1 MKVTG
6 KRRHVLQALQRRR
19 RLIISAAIIGLL
31 IFVLL
36 PQTNTLWHSLDI
48 VRQASPGLVVLAIC
62 LTFLVYALAAEMYHM
77 LVKYPIPLRTV
88 ATVQMATALTARIAP
103 VGVGTMGLNTVFLNR
118 QKHTL
123 PEALAVVTVYNGI
136 SGIVHLI
143 LLAVFAT
150 TAPLPAS
157 ASFNLTWSAAYWTA
171 LVIAIVIIVFAWSD
185 KLRNKIATAVRK
197 LIDTI
202 AGYRN
207 RRRALALVLLVS
219 ITQSI
224 VYVLVLMACAQALGV
239 VIPFNQIFLIY
250 TFSLF
255 TGLLTATP
263 GGLVGVEAGLV
274 TGFVAYGVASETA
287 LAVALLYRL
296 VTYWLPLLPGFIAFR
311 VVQHKYF

>member
-1 MKVTG
+1 MKPAT
-6 KRRHVLQALQRRR
+6 KRRYLLKALNRRR
-19 RLIISAAIIGLL
+19 RLIISAVIIGLL
-31 IFVLL
+31 VFVLL
-36 PQTNTLWHSLDI
+36 PQTDTLWHSLDI
-48 VRQASPGLVVLAIC
+48 VRRASLSLVALAIF
-62 LTFLVYALAAEMYHM
+62 LTLLVYALAAEMYHM
-77 LVKYPIPLRTV
+77 LIKHRIPLRAV

-103 VGVGTMGLNTVFLNR
+103 IGVGTMGLNTVFLNR

-123 PEALAVVTVYNGI
+123 PEALAVVAVYNGI
-136 SGIVHLI
+136 SGVVHLT
-143 LLAVFAT
+143 LLAVLIT

-157 ASFNLTWSAAYWTA
+157 INFGLTWDAAYWVA
-171 LVIAIVIIVFAWSD
+171 LAAAVIIIAFAWSN
-185 KLRNKIATAVRK
+185 KLRSKTLAATRK
-197 LIDTI
+197 LLEAI

-207 RRRALALVLLVS
+207 RRRTLALVFLVS
-219 ITQSI
+219 ATQSI
-224 VYVLVLMACAQALGV
+224 IYVLVLMACAQALDV
-239 VIPFNQIFLIY
+239 IIPFNQIFLIY

-274 TGFVAYGVASETA
+274 AGFVAYGVTSETA